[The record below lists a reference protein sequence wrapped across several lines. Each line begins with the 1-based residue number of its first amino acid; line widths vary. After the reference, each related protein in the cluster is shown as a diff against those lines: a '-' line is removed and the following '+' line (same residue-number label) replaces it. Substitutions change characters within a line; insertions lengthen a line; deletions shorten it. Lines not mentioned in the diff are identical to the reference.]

1 MVLFADTCS
10 FSLRLSFLGRGTG
23 FSGEGG
29 GFWGGGGV
37 CGGGRVCGGGG
48 VCEGGDGGSGDWV
61 RGLVGL
67 TGLVGCITTYSS
79 GSVSCVNLGVVLLLK
94 TGRGGGTGGP

>member
-1 MVLFADTCS
+1 MLFATACS
-10 FSLRLSFLGRGTG
+10 FSLRLSLLGRGTG
-23 FSGEGG
+23 LSGEGG

-37 CGGGRVCGGGG
+37 NGGGG
-48 VCEGGDGGSGDWV
+48 VCGGGDGESGDWV

-79 GSVSCVNLGVVLLLK
+79 GSVSCVILGLVLLLK
-94 TGRGGGTGGP
+94 TGRGGGTGGPWFRGK